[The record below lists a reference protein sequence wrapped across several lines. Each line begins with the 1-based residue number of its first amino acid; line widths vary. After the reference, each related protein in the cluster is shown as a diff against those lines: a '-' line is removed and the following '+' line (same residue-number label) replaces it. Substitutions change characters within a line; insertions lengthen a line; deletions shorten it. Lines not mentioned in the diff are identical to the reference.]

1 MSAER
6 RREMVKHSLPSI
18 EQIAAYLDGNLPEHE
33 MKQFSLLAEHDDML
47 HQLLDASSVVDDAM
61 SNFSD
66 SDLQLPP
73 DLAGSSFEIPTI
85 PTEGISELVTL
96 TPEPSDYSPLVAAAC
111 ADEDIIQFSHNDD
124 DDKFGFSGQTDGQI
138 NLSLDN
144 LNESLETN
152 DDVSIIPDNS

>member
-1 MSAER
+1 
-6 RREMVKHSLPSI
+6 MVKHSLPSI
-18 EQIAAYLDGNLPEHE
+18 EQIAAFLDGNLPESE
-33 MKQFSLLAEHDDML
+33 MKQFSQLAEHNDML

-61 SNFSD
+61 SNFTD

-96 TPEPSDYSPLVAAAC
+96 TPEPSDYSPLVAAAAC